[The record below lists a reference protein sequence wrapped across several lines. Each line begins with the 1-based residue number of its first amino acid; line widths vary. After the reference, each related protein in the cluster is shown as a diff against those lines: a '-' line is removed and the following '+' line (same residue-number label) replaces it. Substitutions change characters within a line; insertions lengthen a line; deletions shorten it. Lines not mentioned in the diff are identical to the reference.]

1 MLNPAFEN
9 DLGENALPSADYQS
23 SPRPQQKHLIN
34 DDPEK

>member
-1 MLNPAFEN
+1 MSNLAFDKELDDN
-9 DLGENALPSADYQS
+9 SLPSVDYRP